1 MLLDKCYR
9 YGHTELQYINYD
21 TIFSISY
28 HLDSDARTKTG
39 TLATVFLK
47 AMNSFR
53 FITQQISIQSI
64 SNVINMGKFLF
75 GSNNILYTHIDVD
88 YIQ

>member
-9 YGHTELQYINYD
+9 YGHTEYHTTNSLQYINYD
-21 TIFSISY
+21 TVCSISY

-47 AMNSFR
+47 EMNSFR

-64 SNVINMGKFLF
+64 SNVINMGKSFCV
-75 GSNNILYTHIDVD
+75 SNAILYTH
-88 YIQ
+88 

>member
-1 MLLDKCYR
+1 MLLDKCYN
-9 YGHTELQYINYD
+9 YGHTKLQYLNHNNVC
-21 TIFSISY
+21 SISY

-64 SNVINMGKFLF
+64 SNVINMGKFLCV
-75 GSNNILYTHIDVD
+75 SNAILYTHIC
-88 YIQ
+88 IQ